1 MKNILVRGGE
11 RDGGTPGDIEVGGGG
26 NLYGK
31 LLDKILACAKVV
43 SIEGW
48 MEMSLPKD
56 GVRID
61 VERIY
66 IILS

>member
-11 RDGGTPGDIEVGGGG
+11 RDGGNRGDIEIGGGG

-31 LLDKILACAKVV
+31 LLDKILACEKVV
-43 SIEGW
+43 SVEGW
-48 MEMSLPKD
+48 MKMSLPKD

-61 VERIY
+61 MERIY
-66 IILS
+66 IILG